1 MDARCSDKTNAISEM
16 RKKASGQFNKINAK
30 AKQKETTQDR
40 SESVLLLTL
49 GEKSNYLTQIWFSEV
64 GFQITKMKCN
74 EMKTEVIH
82 SDKELRI

>member
-16 RKKASGQFNKINAK
+16 RNKVNGQFTKINAK

-49 GEKSNYLTQIWFSEV
+49 GEKSNYLTQTWFSE
-64 GFQITKMKCN
+64 I
-74 EMKTEVIH
+74 
-82 SDKELRI
+82 RI

>member
-16 RKKASGQFNKINAK
+16 RKKVNGQFTKINAK

-49 GEKSNYLTQIWFSEV
+49 GEKSNYLTQTWFSEV
-64 GFQITKMKCN
+64 RISNNQDKM
-74 EMKTEVIH
+74 
-82 SDKELRI
+82 